1 MIIVKNK
8 KAYFEYTI
16 VDNFTAGLQLKGSEV
31 KAIKNGDVNITEAY
45 CYIFNNEIFIKNMHV
60 SEHKQGGKHNNHEPL
75 RERKL
80 LLTKKEINN
89 LSEKVK
95 QVGFTIVPLSIILS
109 PTGYVKLEIGLAKG
123 KKLFDKKE
131 SIRLKD
137 LNMDLK
143 KTLKANNI

>member
-109 PTGYVKLEIGLAKG
+109 PTGYIKLEIGLAKG